1 MENNYS
7 QKKGVSFFRLI
18 KSNLLLISLIIVL
31 VSLIGTLFGVLF
43 SKPVYKASRSV
54 ILRTELSSSSADAE
68 TNNASLAFLV
78 IGQLEYHFTSA
89 DYIEIANKKYL
100 ESNSEA
106 KDSISAGG
114 IVLEYKTDSLIF
126 TLSYQDVNKETAINK
141 LKAVYNASE
150 EYFKTHSTPYNIKL
164 IPTDNAGTD
173 DGRFA
178 ISVSDSLKIYVL
190 IGVLAGVVL
199 SVVVVLIK
207 GALDNTVHD
216 KDELEGITGSD
227 MLAYIEKR
235 N

>member
-1 MENNYS
+1 MENNYH
-7 QKKGVSFFRLI
+7 QKKSISFFRLI
-18 KSNLLLISLIIVL
+18 KNNLLLMSLIIVL

-43 SKPVYKASRSV
+43 AKPVCKASRSV

-100 ESNSEA
+100 EINSEA
-106 KDSISAGG
+106 KDSVLAGN
-114 IVLEYKTDSLIF
+114 IVIEYKPDSLIF
-126 TLSYQDVNKETAINK
+126 TLSYLDANKEVAINK

-150 EYFKTHSTPYNIKL
+150 EYFETHSTPYNIKL

-178 ISVSDSLKIYVL
+178 ISVSNNLKMYIL

-199 SVVVVLIK
+199 SIVIVLIK
-207 GALDNTVHD
+207 SALDNTVHD

-235 N
+235 D